1 MTEDEKTLIVQEV
14 LAAIKANSLSLE
26 QLTAVVELLPES
38 FVEISGGR
46 KMKISMLVS
55 EIAKSI
61 KDSHVAPLVNAEA
74 IARKNA
80 DNNLAARI
88 SSEVSKLESADA
100 EAKTA
105 INAAN
110 TDIAGLLQRMK
121 GKSEN
126 SSAYTDPFISLDD
139 STDWEDFTAKLD
151 DIAKLDTIPF
161 QKYMGRCRAKVS
173 GITIELYNFINNF
186 SKKDFSQV
194 VLGNVSAIKDEQDK
208 WQVTFTPNNFNI
220 IHRQH
225 KDGKWTD
232 WQRIND
238 HPLATSSLDGLMS
251 ADDKKALD
259 SVDSAFKNLEG
270 MNFNEASEYCATFDN
285 IIEKLD
291 GGAIRFSKPTIFT
304 FSGAG
309 NDQGMI
315 INLPSSTRIITQ
327 YAFTMA
333 TINGGFS
340 RRFVQYDL
348 SSLTITN
355 VGEWLPISGLI
366 PAATTSAAGLM
377 SADDKKKADNYP
389 SNFVLDLGLVD
400 SQEAGE
406 QEAAKSEVAGNRNI
420 SFIRFQVQGVRT
432 LKTSLIM
439 QWPNG
444 VDETAQLMCVDKAQW
459 RRNVTG
465 ATGVEG
471 APTTATPWERT
482 APHLIDYDKS
492 RRRLQLKDYF
502 RKVVPNENEGWV
514 ELPLATSTQDGLMSA
529 EDKSALDTASAKVD
543 TATRIMP
550 FGGVVSNPTIEQ
562 VDMLPIPDAIVFDD
576 IRCRFLS
583 RKGSKFYSSFLGSM
597 DYNKTTNPEGTKAR
611 TDRIFLRTDTKSAY
625 IFDGSE
631 LSNLGISG
639 DELAQLVLE
648 IPVATETSNGLMSD
662 EDKKKLNKTKPVVEV
677 TWTEQHHMNGYT
689 ECGEYHIHGERTN
702 AADGLPILNEGQYH
716 TIDATLTVLDSSLT
730 NGTNNEAGT
739 CVTQILRLSNR
750 KGGDGHIFVRTGQAA
765 TKSKLASGSSTSWGT
780 WEKLMGI
787 FEKNEI
793 TSVADLDACTTNGMY
808 SGLYANPKQASLGG
822 INFYPGDTFLM
833 ITANGYA
840 ATPFGTPQ
848 LTQILFKFP
857 VRKAPLPATANMYIR
872 VAYWDTS
879 DANNKRWVFGNFAKM
894 VTAQELAALER
905 RIAALETQLSSTAQ

>member
-80 DNNLAARI
+80 DNNLAAMI

-173 GITIELYNFINNF
+173 GITIELYNFINSFRN
-186 SKKDFSQV
+186 KDFSQV
-194 VLGNVSAIKDEQDK
+194 VLGNVSAIRDEQGK
-208 WQVTFTPNNFNI
+208 WHVNFTPNKFNI

-225 KDGKWTD
+225 KGGKWTD
-232 WQRIND
+232 WQRINEQ
-238 HPLATSSLDGLMS
+238 PLATSSLDGLMS
-251 ADDKKALD
+251 AADK
-259 SVDSAFKNLEG
+259 
-270 MNFNEASEYCATFDN
+270 
-285 IIEKLD
+285 EKLD
-291 GGAIRFSKPTIFT
+291 
-304 FSGAG
+304 
-309 NDQGMI
+309 
-315 INLPSSTRIITQ
+315 
-327 YAFTMA
+327 
-333 TINGGFS
+333 
-340 RRFVQYDL
+340 V
-348 SSLTITN
+348 
-355 VGEWLPISGLI
+355 
-366 PAATTSAAGLM
+366 
-377 SADDKKKADNYP
+377 YP
-389 SNFVLDLGLVD
+389 SQFVLDLGLVR

-432 LKTSLIM
+432 LKTNLIM

-444 VDETAQLMCVDKAQW
+444 IDETAQIMCVDKAQW

-492 RRRLQLKDYF
+492 RRMLKLKDHF
-502 RKVVPNENEGWV
+502 GKGVPNEDGV

-529 EDKSALDTASAKVD
+529 EDKT
-543 TATRIMP
+543 
-550 FGGVVSNPTIEQ
+550 
-562 VDMLPIPDAIVFDD
+562 
-576 IRCRFLS
+576 
-583 RKGSKFYSSFLGSM
+583 
-597 DYNKTTNPEGTKAR
+597 
-611 TDRIFLRTDTKSAY
+611 
-625 IFDGSE
+625 
-631 LSNLGISG
+631 
-639 DELAQLVLE
+639 
-648 IPVATETSNGLMSD
+648 
-662 EDKKKLNKTKPVVEV
+662 KLNKTKPVEEV
-677 TWTEQHHMNGYT
+677 TWTEQHAMNAYT
-689 ECGEYHIHGERTN
+689 ECGEYHIHGERKN
-702 AADGLPILNEGQYH
+702 ANDGLPILNANPGH

-730 NGTNNEAGT
+730 NGTGAKTDT
-739 CVTQILRLSNR
+739 CVTQILRMSNR
-750 KGGDGHIFVRTGQAA
+750 TGGDGHIFIRTGQAS
-765 TKSKLASGSSTSWGT
+765 TKSQLASGSSTYWGT
-780 WEKLMGI
+780 WEKLMGM
-787 FEKNEI
+787 FEKNGI
-793 TSVADLDACTTNGMY
+793 TSVNELDACTTNGMY
-808 SGLYANPKQASLGG
+808 SGLYANPNQASIGG

-840 ATPFGTPQ
+840 ASPFGTPQ
-848 LTQILFKFP
+848 LTQL
-857 VRKAPLPATANMYIR
+857 
-872 VAYWDTS
+872 
-879 DANNKRWVFGNFAKM
+879 
-894 VTAQELAALER
+894 
-905 RIAALETQLSSTAQ
+905 